1 MWLAHPDLVDNLPVH
16 FSVVNS
22 IAIFVIEGTN
32 YNLRFDGVVD
42 IVIPELQLFPNDD
55 DRCSANGDDCAC
67 DAVRC

>member
-1 MWLAHPDLVDNLPVH
+1 MWLAHPVLVDNLPVR

-55 DRCSANGDDCAC
+55 RCSANGDDCAC